1 MSQTMKNS
9 KEIFYMALATTIP
22 FLLYIFLRNISWM
35 YLYGFLVFFLP
46 DLLFKKNN
54 LTKKTIWFNVLKTFA
69 FWLIIFIFN
78 FYFPIKK
85 S

>member
-1 MSQTMKNS
+1 MSQAMKTK
-9 KEIFYMALATTIP
+9 KEFFYMTLATTIP

-54 LTKKTIWFNVLKTFA
+54 LTKKTICFNILKTFA

-78 FYFPIKK
+78 LYFPIKK
-85 S
+85 L